1 MALLVDNGLIINFS
15 DIFRLKIGDLEV
27 LEGFAEKKSKKIL
40 KAIEDS
46 KEIKLS
52 NFIYALGIRHVGQE
66 TSIILVDYYN
76 NINELMNT
84 TKEELENLYDI
95 GQEVSQS
102 ITKYFEDNW
111 LKMLIKGLTDSH
123 DDWNFDNWYN

>member
-1 MALLVDNGLIINFS
+1 MAICLGLAIILDLLAECMS

-40 KAIEDS
+40 KVIEGS

-76 NINELMNT
+76 NINELMNQSHLFQINSPGI
-84 TKEELENLYDI
+84 EVENFS
-95 GQEVSQS
+95 GN
-102 ITKYFEDNW
+102 YFN
-111 LKMLIKGLTDSH
+111 KKNI
-123 DDWNFDNWYN
+123 